1 MSTELEPTKM
11 HYITEFGG
19 GDTRGVML
27 QITRKDPFEDS
38 YFNRQVNGI
47 GVIQVDLE
55 EAVEL
60 YNVLGRYMKK
70 EALRRQECLAET
82 VKMYVEM
89 QPTIFREICD
99 LPESNFD
106 PLVVALPFILK
117 LCPVVSPKKN

>member
-11 HYITEFGG
+11 HFITEFGG

-27 QITRKDPFEDS
+27 QITRKDPFDDEGL
-38 YFNRQVNGI
+38 NKITNGR

-60 YNVLGRYMKK
+60 YNTLGQYMKR
-70 EALRRQECLAET
+70 EAIRRQKCLSET
-82 VKMYVEM
+82 IDMYKEM
-89 QPTIFREICD
+89 QRTVLHEIRN

-106 PLVVALPFILK
+106 PIVVALPYVLRM
-117 LCPVVSPKKN
+117 CPVVSPKKN